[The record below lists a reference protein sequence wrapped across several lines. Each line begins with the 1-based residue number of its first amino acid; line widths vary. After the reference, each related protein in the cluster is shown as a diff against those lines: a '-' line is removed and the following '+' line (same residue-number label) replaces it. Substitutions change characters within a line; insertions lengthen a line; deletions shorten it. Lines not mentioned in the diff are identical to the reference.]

1 MSSYLLGIRLSC
13 RGRRRPAGRAGLI
26 AAASLFVL
34 LVEPALCQ
42 HPGQPAAGQR
52 LPAGIRLDGV
62 TAYSGSDWLQILDGS
77 NPSTPP
83 LWLLTAGASADVG
96 ADFGQRARLSIG
108 YHAGY
113 SYNQRFSALRGADH
127 AVSFEFRTDPARRTV
142 FTASAAG
149 ATGPISDALFDPRY
163 ALRVVQQASSIS
175 EVAAGINPS
184 SPGAVI
190 NSPIELAFS
199 GGRRRSGMALVG
211 VTHSHSRR
219 LSSFAHIGAAREIHS
234 YRGEQQVILQYPNVT
249 VAMTD
254 AGVTYHLSNR
264 TSISGIVGYTR
275 SYSRLYRA
283 DWQSAGIGIDRLIG
297 RRSFASLQA
306 GYARMSG
313 AETAGFGRSS
323 YTLAGTLGT
332 MKGFHTL
339 AMTARRG
346 VSDLHGLHAD
356 STIAFEGV
364 WSWARP
370 ATAWSFGGSLGY
382 ERLRGA
388 GVGTVQAWVGQ
399 ATLVRRLSPHFQ
411 LAFAGMYLSNSGQEI
426 VGLARRGCR
435 VSLVWTPGLE
445 HRR

>member
-1 MSSYLLGIRLSC
+1 MSSCFPGIRLSC
-13 RGRRRPAGRAGLI
+13 RGRRRPARRAGRI
-26 AAASLFVL
+26 AAAIPFL
-34 LVEPALCQ
+34 LLPAAAWCQ
-42 HPGQPAAGQR
+42 QPEQPAATGP
-52 LPAGIRLDGV
+52 LPAGIRLDAVGV
-62 TAYSGSDWLQILDGS
+62 YGGSDWLQVLDGA
-77 NPSTPP
+77 NPSAPP

-96 ADFGQRARLSIG
+96 ADFGQRTRLSIG

-113 SYNQRFSALRGADH
+113 SYNQRFSALRGVDQ
-127 AVSFEFRTDPARRTV
+127 AVSFDFRTDPARRTV
-142 FTASAAG
+142 FAASAAG

-163 ALRVVQQASSIS
+163 ALRVVQQASSIN
-175 EVAAGINPS
+175 EVAAGLNPNN
-184 SPGAVI
+184 PGAVI
-190 NSPIELAFS
+190 NSPIEPAFS

-249 VAMTD
+249 VAMAD
-254 AGVTYHLSNR
+254 AGVMYRLSNR
-264 TSISGIVGYTR
+264 TGISGIVGYTR
-275 SYSRLYRA
+275 SYARLYRA

-356 STIAFEGV
+356 STIGFEGA
-364 WSWARP
+364 WSWTRP
-370 ATAWSFGGSLGY
+370 STAWSFGGSLGY

-388 GVGTVQAWVGQ
+388 GVGTVEAWVGQ

-411 LAFAGMYLSNSGQEI
+411 LALAGMYLSDSGQEI
-426 VGLARRGCR
+426 VGLTRRGCR